1 MKTNAP
7 NSRARS
13 PLYALLAHYVTG
25 GIDEPIWERFMGIMD
40 ADSIGTA
47 ERLAY
52 ARLLHEVLVDPQ
64 GSSPDGLNREA
75 MAGLLRDMR
84 APRAA

>member
-1 MKTNAP
+1 MKTNAS

-13 PLYALLAHYVTG
+13 PLFALLAHYVTG

-47 ERLAY
+47 DRLAY
-52 ARLLHEVLVDPQ
+52 ARLLHAVLVDPQ
-64 GSSPDGLNREA
+64 GPSPDGLNREA
-75 MAGLLRDMR
+75 MAGLLQAMR
-84 APRAA
+84 VPRAA